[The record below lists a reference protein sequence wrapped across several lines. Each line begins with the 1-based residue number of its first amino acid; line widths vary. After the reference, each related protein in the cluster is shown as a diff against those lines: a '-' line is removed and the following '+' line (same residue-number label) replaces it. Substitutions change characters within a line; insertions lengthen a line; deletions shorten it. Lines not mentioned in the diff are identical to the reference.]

1 MITVHT
7 NTYNEERIIE
17 YFINHYRENFP
28 NCIIKIYDNYSTD
41 NTVKIAEQYGCEIHY
56 YDSGNKFC
64 DDTMLNIRNNC
75 WKNANTDW
83 VIMCDTDELVYISQ
97 EELSKQEELG
107 FNIIQPT
114 GYTII
119 NKDDSITDLKEMKY
133 GYRDTP
139 YDKCV
144 IFNKKYISEI
154 NFNHGSHQINP
165 VGSYININQNQ
176 FKLIHYKWI
185 GKKYTTERRNM
196 LKNRGISDFNAKRNF
211 SAEYVFDE
219 ESFPS
224 YIEYAKIDN
233 VYSRNDLIKV
243 I

>member
-1 MITVHT
+1 
-7 NTYNEERIIE
+7 
-17 YFINHYRENFP
+17 
-28 NCIIKIYDNYSTD
+28 
-41 NTVKIAEQYGCEIHY
+41 
-56 YDSGNKFC
+56 
-64 DDTMLNIRNNC
+64 MLNIRNNC

-114 GYTII
+114 GYTIV
-119 NKDDSITDLKEMKY
+119 NKDDSITSLKEMKY
-133 GYRDTP
+133 GYRDTS

-144 IFNKKYISEI
+144 VFNKKYISEI
-154 NFNHGSHQINP
+154 NFDYGSHRVNP

-176 FKLIHYKWI
+176 FKLIHYRWI

-196 LKNRGISDFNAKRNF
+196 LKNRGISDFNIKKNF
-211 SAEYVFDE
+211 TAEYVFDE
-219 ESFPS
+219 ELFPS
-224 YIEYAKIDN
+224 DMEYAKIDN
-233 VYSRNDLIKV
+233 VYSRNDLIEV